1 MKKFKILFLL
11 IIMVL
16 VLGGCDLKININ
28 SDEGQKDIEV
38 KVDENEEQEVTED
51 DTKEDEVIIQGA
63 SDYEIITDEEGM
75 VTQIKMGEVMIED
88 LAEFCGQE
96 VMVYAQPESQ
106 ELVVF
111 VPFNPGSDK
120 PADTLLAFKLK
131 QFECN
136 ELESS
141 AELSNFGARVLS
153 ADQTKLAIALET
165 DEAKVLKLIDLINDK
180 VITLVELAEGE
191 TLNGGYGA
199 LSNHFDI
206 KWLDNKMVQ
215 YTVFADTVVN
225 YSDKAV
231 EGIEDVIQVRVVDVE

>member
-28 SDEGQKDIEV
+28 SDEGQKEIEV
-38 KVDENEEQEVTED
+38 KVDENEKQAEAEAKEAEVVET
-51 DTKEDEVIIQGA
+51 A
-63 SDYEIITDEEGM
+63 SDYEIIADEEGM
-75 VTQIKMGEVMIED
+75 VTQIKMGEVIIED
-88 LAEFCGQE
+88 LDEFCGQE

-120 PADTLLAFKLK
+120 PANTLLVFKLK

-141 AELSNFGARVLS
+141 VELSDFGARVLS
-153 ADQTKLAIALET
+153 ADQTKLVVALET

-180 VITLVELAEGE
+180 VITLVELDEGE

-206 KWLDNKMVQ
+206 KWLDNKSLQ